1 MNQSQGPQQQGN
13 FQPQQQQPQ
22 GYYPPQQQPPK
33 KKKKHTVLIIVLV
46 LVGLG
51 ILGAIFGGDDTD
63 KDSGTTNAETKTTAD
78 AKQSETSTEKATE
91 PAEKNVFSLN
101 ETADING
108 FKMTAVEFRES
119 HGTEFSKPEDGKV
132 FVIVDF
138 EINNESEKDEH
149 ISSILNFECYVDGY
163 STNESLSGGVTEKTK
178 TLDGDIAAGKKL
190 KGSIALEAP
199 EDWKEIEII
208 YEPTS
213 LLTSNKYT
221 FKVTK

>member
-22 GYYPPQQQPPK
+22 GYYPPKQQPPK
-33 KKKKHTVLIIVLV
+33 KKKKHIVLIIILV

-51 ILGAIFGGDDTD
+51 ILGAIFGNNDTD
-63 KDSGTTNAETKTTAD
+63 KDSNTTKTTA
-78 AKQSETSTEKATE
+78 AESGSKQSEASTEKATE
-91 PAEKNVFSLN
+91 PAEKNVFGLN

-119 HGTEFSKPEDGKV
+119 NGTEFSKPDEGKV

-138 EINNESEKDEH
+138 EINNESKKDEH
-149 ISSILNFECYVDGY
+149 ISSVLNFECYVDGY
-163 STNESLSGGVTEKTK
+163 SANESLSGAVTEKTK

-213 LLTSNKYT
+213 LLISNKYT
-221 FKVTK
+221 FKVAK